1 MCSMS
6 GMLGGRGNLE
16 TRRERGREG
25 EREGERRRREGE
37 REREETRACTSP
49 ADYVS

>member
-16 TRRERGREG
+16 IERGRERERERGRG
-25 EREGERRRREGE
+25 GE
-37 REREETRACTSP
+37 REREETRACTAPCTSP